1 MRDCERSASHRQ
13 DAAGGRGLLHARSA
27 ELAVINEQDR
37 AALASDAPA
46 FVHSVRDSISAFRQ
60 IAITATVFGTTR
72 CVL

>member
-1 MRDCERSASHRQ
+1 M
-13 DAAGGRGLLHARSA
+13 LHARGA

-46 FVHSVRDSISAFRQ
+46 FVHSVRDSTSAFRQ